1 MTVLCGPVLGF
12 TAVLA
17 WGGAG
22 SGQDVSFLYSQ
33 SKREKKKGNKSLQI
47 QKSPQMS
54 QKQLA
59 PVPTTRISRQK
70 YLTGHKCITI
80 VLNSDHF
87 TTHVFIMQTKTATV
101 YSEEKQNILYSSPKI
116 SITLTNKIPNK
127 QVTLFPN

>member
-1 MTVLCGPVLGF
+1 MLGF

-17 WGGAG
+17 WRGGA
-22 SGQDVSFLYSQ
+22 GQDVSFLYSQ
-33 SKREKKKGNKSLQI
+33 SKRGKKKKGNRSLQI

-54 QKQLA
+54 QKQLT

-70 YLTGHKCITI
+70 YLTGHECITI

-101 YSEEKQNILYSSPKI
+101 YSEEKQNILYSSPQI